1 MRRFISCLVC
11 MFAVVAFTCIG
22 HAQQEKPFEFAVY
35 GGYATGPYDADAG
48 NYGFGAG
55 LDVPIIKED
64 PYGNMLSG
72 ELFISWNHGE
82 RDYTMSVVPLAD
94 PANPISLPATAIVQT
109 TTVNADLKYTLR
121 NILPCVNLYGLAGVG
136 VYIYEVDYDLGVE
149 DGQGLPAE
157 WTYVGFANGGGVL
170 GVAGPAYPAG
180 EKMPFGWAHTDF
192 GFQVG
197 TGMDYMI
204 LPFLSL
210 GIDYRYNIVTR
221 QSENNF
227 HQVFSKIAFHF

>member
-1 MRRFISCLVC
+1 MQRFIGCLVC
-11 MFAVVAFTCIG
+11 MCAVFVFTCIG
-22 HAQQEKPFEFAVY
+22 HAQAEKPFEFALY
-35 GGYATGPYDADAG
+35 GGYATGPYDADGG
-48 NYGFGAG
+48 NYGFGFG

-72 ELFISWNHGE
+72 EIFISWNHGE
-82 RDYTMSVVPLAD
+82 KGYTMSVVPLAD
-94 PANPISLPATAIVQT
+94 PANPISVPATATLQT
-109 TTVNADLKYTLR
+109 TTVNADLKYTLK
-121 NILPCVNLYGLAGVG
+121 NLLPNMNLYGLAGVG
-136 VYIYEVDYDLGVE
+136 VYIYEVDYDLDVK

-157 WTYVGFANGGGVL
+157 WTYVGFSNGSVL

-180 EKMPFGWAHTDF
+180 EEMPFGWAHTDF

-197 TGMDYMI
+197 TGLDYYI

-210 GIDYRYNIVTR
+210 GIDYRYNVVTR

-227 HQVFSKIAFHF
+227 HQVFSKLAFHF